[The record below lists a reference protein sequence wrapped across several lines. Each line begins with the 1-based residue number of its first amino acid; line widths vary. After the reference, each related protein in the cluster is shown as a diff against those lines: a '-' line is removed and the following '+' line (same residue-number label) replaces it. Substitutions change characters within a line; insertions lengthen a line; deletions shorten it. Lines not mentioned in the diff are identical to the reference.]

1 MVTIRIEPIAI
12 AEYKKKPNTYGFQMK
27 CYFEEFLFKTWTNVF
42 LDIQQCAH
50 YADGFLFENMIAPES
65 VETIIDN
72 YDLVSNTDLKRI
84 FIKGIPYSVNFKP
97 TEKYSIED

>member
-27 CYFEEFLFKTWTNVF
+27 CYFEEFLFKTWTKVF
-42 LDIQQCAH
+42 TDFQECAH

-72 YDLVSNTDLKRI
+72 YDLVSNTDLKKI
-84 FIKGIPYSVNFKP
+84 SIKGIPYSVNFKP
-97 TEKYSIED
+97 TEKYSIQD

>member
-12 AEYKKKPNTYGFQMK
+12 AKYKKKPNKYGFEMK
-27 CYFEEFLFKTWTNVF
+27 CYFEEFLFKTWTKVF
-42 LDIQQCAH
+42 SDIQECAH

-72 YDLVSNTDLKRI
+72 YDLVSNTDLKKI
-84 FIKGIPYSVNFKP
+84 SIKGIPYSVNFKP